1 MEPNYAAL
9 VEPARRQREFD
20 SAIAVFQKSIPR
32 ELDGYTAALLNI
44 VIGPEKSAIAAKVL
58 RDSEPAIHRANILAK
73 ATRQFS
79 RRKRPSEI
87 SDMVMKENPEFGD
100 EAFIK
105 SMYPGVDLAGGD
117 PFIKANL
124 DVGTLTNFAQIT
136 GGQSL
141 GYVSLDTQIARG
153 TIRPNSFT
161 LYQCLPKSAAFQVV
175 DYWAYASDT
184 GAGLPGTAFQSYGNV
199 STGTLVTSAGVYAL
213 ENITLKLGVNGR
225 AITTALAA
233 QNSFVD
239 ISAQENINAAL
250 AVLES
255 VNYVNYKGNPTL
267 YANQYTGLDQSIP
280 SGNAFDFQV
289 FNANNSAQGWSNS
302 QTLFNM
308 IYEVAATISS
318 YTNFGRITHGFMTPT
333 TMGALQSLTTTLLN
347 NIVNNLTPTQLR
359 GTGIIVDGDLQGMRT
374 RTGEIQFPIDIS
386 IGARYRAAQAI
397 YQSNGAN
404 YATLTAPS
412 PPASFT
418 VTASGGFTSPDWST
432 AYTASSGIYTYAVAG
447 VDASENESVLRWAPS
462 GGVASGLAV
471 SGVTAL
477 TGGYV
482 LSITPPVAADAV
494 AFRVYRSGLG
504 YNPSSSG
511 VANPAAVRHIG
522 TVAANGVSAVAFND
536 LNTNIPNSSQ
546 IYLLDMSEED
556 NALDFRFLLPLT
568 KINLFAQNLYMPWA
582 VAMIGAIRNRV
593 PKFHAIITNFVAD
606 DPSFSPLVSNSN
618 AV

>member
-1 MEPNYAAL
+1 MEPNYAQL
-9 VEPARRQREFD
+9 VEPQRRQRDFD
-20 SAIAVFQKSIPR
+20 SALANFQKSIPSD
-32 ELDGYTAALLNI
+32 LSGYMPSFMAI
-44 VIGPEKSAIAAKVL
+44 VLGPEKSAVAAKVQ
-58 RDSEPAIHRANILAK
+58 RDAEPAMRRANALAK
-73 ATRQFS
+73 ATRKFS
-79 RRKRPSEI
+79 RRLRPSEI
-87 SDMVMKENPEFGD
+87 SDQVMKDNPEFGD
-100 EAFIK
+100 TAFVK
-105 SMYPGVDLAGGD
+105 GMYPGVNLSDGD
-117 PFIKANL
+117 PFLKANL

-184 GAGLPGTAFQSYGNV
+184 GAGLAGTAFTAFANV
-199 STGTLVTSAGVYAL
+199 STGTLNTSAGVYAL

-225 AITTALAA
+225 SITTALAA

-255 VNYVNYKGNPTL
+255 VNWVNYYGNPAIYT
-267 YANQYTGLDQSIP
+267 NQYTGLGISIP
-280 SGNAFDFQV
+280 SGNIYDFQT
-289 FNANNSAQGWSNS
+289 FSNNNSAQGWSNS
-302 QTLFNM
+302 QALFNM
-308 IYEVAATISS
+308 IYEVSATIAG
-318 YTNFGRITHGFMTPT
+318 YLNFGRTTHAFMTPV

-386 IGARYRAAQAI
+386 ISARYKPAQAMV
-397 YQSNGAN
+397 QGNGVN
-404 YATLTAPS
+404 FATLTAPS
-412 PPASFT
+412 PPSG
-418 VTASGGFTSPDWST
+418 VTAVASGGFVSPDWT
-432 AYTASSGIYTYAVAG
+432 TQYAASSGIYSYAIAG
-447 VDASENESVLRWAPS
+447 VDASSNESVLRYVN
-462 GGVASGLAV
+462 GGVASGIAV
-471 SGVTAL
+471 SGVTAT

-494 AFRVYRSGLG
+494 AFRIYRSGLG
-504 YNPSSSG
+504 YNPASSG
-511 VANPAAVRHIG
+511 VANPAAFRHIG
-522 TVAANGVSAVAFND
+522 TVAASGASVVTFND
-536 LNTNIPNSSQ
+536 LNTNIPGSEN
-546 IYLLDMSEED
+546 IYLLDLSEED

-568 KINLFAQNLYMPWA
+568 KISLFAQNLYMPWA

-593 PKFHAIITNFVAD
+593 PKFHAIITNFVPDGVA
-606 DPSFSPLVSNSN
+606 FNPLSQNSN
-618 AV
+618 AS